1 MFTFSP
7 FAPGRPT
14 SPGDPGDP
22 WKPCNPCRVRSSAW
36 LWHSG
41 GSCSFYKESVSLTCG
56 PGAPVSPLSPFTPY
70 PGSPCNRTQ
79 AHEVTTVSFP
89 PCVSVRA
96 DSLTLGPGTPCSPWN
111 TSRTISTEASTWIDT
126 SSSRIMMLYSPWSQG
141 TQEDLVDLA
150 DQANLAGISS
160 GPKQHRNDI

>member
-1 MFTFSP
+1 MRTFSP

-22 WKPCNPCRVRSSAW
+22 WKPCNPCRVRSSASM
-36 LWHSG
+36 WHSE

-79 AHEVTTVSFP
+79 THEVTNVSFP
-89 PCVSVRA
+89 PCVSVPGLT
-96 DSLTLGPGTPCSPWN
+96 LTLGPDTPCNPWN
-111 TSRTISTEASTWIDT
+111 TSCTISI
-126 SSSRIMMLYSPWSQG
+126 
-141 TQEDLVDLA
+141 
-150 DQANLAGISS
+150 NLTGYKQQQNNDAVLTMEPGEPGRPG
-160 GPKQHRNDI
+160 GPGGPGKPGWDIIWT